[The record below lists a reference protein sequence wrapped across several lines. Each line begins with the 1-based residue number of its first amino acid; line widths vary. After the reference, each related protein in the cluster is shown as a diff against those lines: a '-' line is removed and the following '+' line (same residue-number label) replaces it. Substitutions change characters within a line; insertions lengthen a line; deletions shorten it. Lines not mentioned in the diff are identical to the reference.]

1 MKKYG
6 ELNMDKLK
14 TRVLFIA
21 LIILALVSVSAVAAA
36 DSDEVISDTQ
46 DNFDLSEETNDVEQL
61 GANAIDDTDSKGPL
75 TAGESGNFTKLQEL
89 VNGTPDGGI
98 LELDMNYTLTS
109 DEKPIIVNKT
119 ITIDGKGHTLDAKN
133 LNAIMSCLKPVIL
146 KNIIFTN
153 AYCTGDYDTEYGYN
167 IYYYGALTFNSDEY
181 ADISCAGSIVDNC
194 TFKNNEAYNGA
205 GIYIFSDEVTVI
217 NSRFEENEAVSG
229 YGIAGGAAIAIDGD
243 NCIVKDSNFT
253 DNVADKVGGAI
264 FWTGSNGLIDG
275 CNFTSNKAPSAGAVE
290 YYECNHQKIIN
301 SYFSKNKATNDD
313 AGAVRTASSTLDNIT
328 IDNCVF
334 EENSAVLRGGAIR
347 IISIG
352 PINLTNSKFYNN
364 TVDEDEGLGGAI
376 DIDTSN
382 LNIDNVEFINNTAYS
397 GGAFYLD
404 YQNAQTDNV
413 NVTVSNSK
421 FIENTAS
428 NAGGAI
434 TSISPDL
441 TIDTCVFEKN
451 KDIGTDVFSG
461 GGAINVY
468 YGPAKLNVTNSQ
480 FKDNFAATDG
490 GAIKCAGANSIID
503 HSTFENNHADRY
515 GGAVH
520 TSISKNIVIN
530 DSEFKE
536 NTAPY
541 GGAMFVYGPN
551 NIVKNSKFND
561 NNATARAGA
570 IYVAGA
576 NVSIDNDKFNK
587 NNAPLGGAIYSQA
600 NNTCINNSAF
610 EENVAKT
617 RGGALYLS
625 GGSNEDL
632 INNTDFKNNNAS
644 DYGGAIWTS
653 TKNTV
658 IDYAKFNGNNA
669 TNGSAIF
676 ANKGSL
682 AVSNTDLFENQAN
695 AASLTLEVADIKN
708 HFDVFFKTDF
718 KGEDNL
724 LNGININDTD
734 VTLTNVNYHGFEEEM
749 NTGADAVNPVASAD
763 DSEEGALVYKD
774 AREAGINITVCV
786 FDENDNFLFNL
797 TDMTDIYGNNSVSR
811 LALPAGKYKAYA
823 VHEEDAY
830 YTYIKSE
837 TILFEIEE
845 VQAYVSVDRVV
856 NYTGAVVTVIANV
869 TDADGNPID
878 GGTATYIIHYDNKLS
893 SGLLMAAQEEHT
905 AEVIN
910 GKAVFEGIIL
920 GAPGVYPSSIEYSGN
935 GYYTSATNK
944 SEVEVLPL
952 NTTTESDDVSGSSG
966 DKVDIVA
973 DIVDQNGKPVQNG
986 TAVLKVNGKE
996 YTAEVKDGKAVFKGV
1011 ELTENTTATI
1021 EYLGNDY
1028 YNPSNTTIEITVTA
1042 PEEPA
1047 EETSDDPE
1055 EPAEEPEEE
1064 PSTPVAEKAI
1074 PIIPATGN
1082 PIALVILALLTLVS
1096 TVSLGNK
1103 K

>member
-1 MKKYG
+1 
-6 ELNMDKLK
+6 
-14 TRVLFIA
+14 
-21 LIILALVSVSAVAAA
+21 
-36 DSDEVISDTQ
+36 
-46 DNFDLSEETNDVEQL
+46 
-61 GANAIDDTDSKGPL
+61 
-75 TAGESGNFTKLQEL
+75 
-89 VNGTPDGGI
+89 
-98 LELDMNYTLTS
+98 
-109 DEKPIIVNKT
+109 
-119 ITIDGKGHTLDAKN
+119 
-133 LNAIMSCLKPVIL
+133 
-146 KNIIFTN
+146 
-153 AYCTGDYDTEYGYN
+153 
-167 IYYYGALTFNSDEY
+167 
-181 ADISCAGSIVDNC
+181 
-194 TFKNNEAYNGA
+194 
-205 GIYIFSDEVTVI
+205 
-217 NSRFEENEAVSG
+217 
-229 YGIAGGAAIAIDGD
+229 
-243 NCIVKDSNFT
+243 
-253 DNVADKVGGAI
+253 
-264 FWTGSNGLIDG
+264 
-275 CNFTSNKAPSAGAVE
+275 
-290 YYECNHQKIIN
+290 
-301 SYFSKNKATNDD
+301 
-313 AGAVRTASSTLDNIT
+313 
-328 IDNCVF
+328 
-334 EENSAVLRGGAIR
+334 
-347 IISIG
+347 
-352 PINLTNSKFYNN
+352 
-364 TVDEDEGLGGAI
+364 
-376 DIDTSN
+376 
-382 LNIDNVEFINNTAYS
+382 
-397 GGAFYLD
+397 
-404 YQNAQTDNV
+404 
-413 NVTVSNSK
+413 
-421 FIENTAS
+421 
-428 NAGGAI
+428 
-434 TSISPDL
+434 
-441 TIDTCVFEKN
+441 
-451 KDIGTDVFSG
+451 
-461 GGAINVY
+461 
-468 YGPAKLNVTNSQ
+468 
-480 FKDNFAATDG
+480 
-490 GAIKCAGANSIID
+490 
-503 HSTFENNHADRY
+503 
-515 GGAVH
+515 
-520 TSISKNIVIN
+520 
-530 DSEFKE
+530 
-536 NTAPY
+536 
-541 GGAMFVYGPN
+541 
-551 NIVKNSKFND
+551 
-561 NNATARAGA
+561 
-570 IYVAGA
+570 
-576 NVSIDNDKFNK
+576 
-587 NNAPLGGAIYSQA
+587 
-600 NNTCINNSAF
+600 
-610 EENVAKT
+610 
-617 RGGALYLS
+617 
-625 GGSNEDL
+625 
-632 INNTDFKNNNAS
+632 
-644 DYGGAIWTS
+644 
-653 TKNTV
+653 
-658 IDYAKFNGNNA
+658 
-669 TNGSAIF
+669 
-676 ANKGSL
+676 
-682 AVSNTDLFENQAN
+682 
-695 AASLTLEVADIKN
+695 
-708 HFDVFFKTDF
+708 
-718 KGEDNL
+718 
-724 LNGININDTD
+724 
-734 VTLTNVNYHGFEEEM
+734 M